1 MDLHQFWQRA
11 IEYHF
16 VTPGPILF
24 VLLVAALLVLRVR
37 HLIKQVSRQEKKG
50 KGAEGP
56 MDADKRAGRHIR
68 RAATALSARLALLL
82 LAVTAKV
89 WIVCARANLQRVEAT
104 LVAFSEVAE
113 HRGHFPDRVMY
124 VPLWTNMWLVRCTK
138 CRKVAIL
145 TEERN
150 QGVTLT
156 ANQRA
161 RANTAILRYASNP
174 FANVCTVGHVETSR
188 PAALQPVR
196 RGGAARPVLRRVA
209 NGCLVQPVPHETA
222 PTTAAVADDVE
233 EVAG

>member
-16 VTPGPILF
+16 VSPGPILF
-24 VLLVAALLVLRVR
+24 VLLVVTLLALRVR
-37 HLIKQVSRQEKKG
+37 RLIKQVSRQEKRG

-56 MDADKRAGRHIR
+56 ADADKRTGRHIH
-68 RAATALSARLALLL
+68 RAATALGARLVLLL
-82 LAVTAKV
+82 LAITAKV
-89 WIVCARANLQRVEAT
+89 WIACARANLQRVKAT
-104 LVAFSEVAE
+104 LVAFSEAAE

-161 RANTAILRYASNP
+161 RANTTVLHYASNP
-174 FANVCTVGHVETSR
+174 FASACAVGHVEMSR
-188 PAALQPVR
+188 PATPQPAQ
-196 RGGAARPVLRRVA
+196 RGVAARPVLRRVA
-209 NGCLVQPVPHETA
+209 NGRPVQPVPHEIA
-222 PTTAAVADDVE
+222 PTTAALTEDVE